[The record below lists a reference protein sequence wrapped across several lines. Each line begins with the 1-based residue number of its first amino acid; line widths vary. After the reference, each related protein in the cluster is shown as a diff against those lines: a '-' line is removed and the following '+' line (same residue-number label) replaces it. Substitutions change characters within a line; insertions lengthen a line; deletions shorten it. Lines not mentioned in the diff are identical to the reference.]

1 MNEKN
6 TQNVIPNVNSK
17 KKEERNV
24 PDLRFKFNSEWGK
37 ENIGNL
43 IERTGKKAEKDELKY
58 TPYSITNTDGFV
70 IQSDNWEGGSYVQAS
85 KEGYKLIYNNEIAY
99 NPARINVGSIGYF
112 DKNVGIISS
121 LYVCFKTKN
130 KLHSKYLYHFMK
142 SNIFR
147 KIVMKRQEGGVR
159 DYFFYENLCGVK
171 ISYPIIEEQE
181 KIVSFLELINER
193 ISTQK
198 KIINNYKS
206 LINGL
211 IKMYFPNKGLCEV
224 GQTTDLNEI
233 LIEGNKISVN
243 TKHYQKITVKLN
255 KEGIAFSN
263 LNREMS
269 DTRPFYIRNHNEII
283 IGKQNYFNG
292 SIAIIPEEYDNT
304 ICSNAI
310 MSFKVKKDYNLK
322 FIYYCISNDLFLKY
336 RSHLAN
342 GTGQKELSEKDFLS
356 FKIILPDE
364 NTQKKIVNNIE
375 KISEKLQLEKKILF
389 LYEQQKQYLLDKLF
403 I

>member
-6 TQNVIPNVNSK
+6 TQNVIPNVSSK

-43 IERTGKKAEKDELKY
+43 IERTGKKAKKDELKY

-193 ISTQK
+193 IYTQK
-198 KIINNYKS
+198 KIISKYES
-206 LINGL
+206 LIFLIYNELLSNKTNEKLGNICEIKKGTQLNTDSFDSTGEYPVINGG
-211 IKMYFPNKGLCEV
+211 INISGY
-224 GQTTDLNEI
+224 TTSYNCKNMITISEGGNSCGFVNYLKNEFWSGGHNYT
-233 LIEGNKISVN
+233 LKKKTEFNYEYLY
-243 TKHYQKITVKLN
+243 HYLKF
-255 KEGIAFSN
+255 KEKS
-263 LNREMS
+263 
-269 DTRPFYIRNHNEII
+269 
-283 IGKQNYFNG
+283 
-292 SIAIIPEEYDNT
+292 
-304 ICSNAI
+304 I
-310 MSFKVKKDYNLK
+310 MSLRVGSGLPN
-322 FIYYCISNDLFLKY
+322 I
-336 RSHLAN
+336 
-342 GTGQKELSEKDFLS
+342 QKPVLQNFPVY
-356 FKIILPDE
+356 LPDIRIQNKYACILDAILE
-364 NTQKKIVNNIE
+364 KIKIE
-375 KISEKLQLEKKILF
+375 KGILTLYIKEKE
-389 LYEQQKQYLLDKLF
+389 YLLNKLF

>member
-1 MNEKN
+1 MRYKEFSDEWIISNISNEFTLLTNNSLSRDDLNYDCGCRKN
-6 TQNVIPNVNSK
+6 IHYGDILTKYTTVKNITDNDIPYINDNIKISNSSIK
-17 KKEERNV
+17 LISGDIIVADTAEDYTVGKAIEIY
-24 PDLRFKFNSEWGK
+24 DLNSLEVYGGLHTIPLRPKHKFAVGYLAYYFNSYNHK
-37 ENIGNL
+37 KRIFPL
-43 IERTGKKAEKDELKY
+43 IQGIKV
-58 TPYSITNTDGFV
+58 YSI
-70 IQSDNWEGGSYVQAS
+70 S
-85 KEGYKLIYNNEIAY
+85 KSALSS
-99 NPARINVGSIGYF
+99 SI
-112 DKNVGIISS
+112 I
-121 LYVCFKTKN
+121 
-130 KLHSKYLYHFMK
+130 KYPTL
-142 SNIFR
+142 
-147 KIVMKRQEGGVR
+147 
-159 DYFFYENLCGVK
+159 
-171 ISYPIIEEQE
+171 EEQD
-181 KIVSFLELINER
+181 KIAQILIKIDAR

-269 DTRPFYIRNHNEII
+269 DTRPFYLRNHNEII

>member
-1 MNEKN
+1 MRFDFDTIWKKVKLGEILKIKSGMDQKKIETSDGKYNIYGTGGIIGKTNTPIYSKESVGIGRKGTIDKPFYFNEPFWTVDTLFYSEIKSHHVKFIYYLFQTIN
-6 TQNVIPNVNSK
+6 WKFYNQSTGVPSLTSSVIENININIPSSLE
-17 KKEERNV
+17 EERKIAIF
-24 PDLRFKFNSEWGK
+24 LSE
-37 ENIGNL
+37 I
-43 IERTGKKAEKDELKY
+43 D
-58 TPYSITNTDGFV
+58 
-70 IQSDNWEGGSYVQAS
+70 
-85 KEGYKLIYNNEIAY
+85 
-99 NPARINVGSIGYF
+99 
-112 DKNVGIISS
+112 
-121 LYVCFKTKN
+121 
-130 KLHSKYLYHFMK
+130 
-142 SNIFR
+142 
-147 KIVMKRQEGGVR
+147 
-159 DYFFYENLCGVK
+159 
-171 ISYPIIEEQE
+171 
-181 KIVSFLELINER
+181 ER